1 MFSLSLFS
9 MAYLHMYIA
18 QFNSYNSPMK
28 CLNCSHFAERECKDQ
43 KNNFIVCTVSGRAK
57 METQVSLD
65 LSGL

>member
-1 MFSLSLFS
+1 
-9 MAYLHMYIA
+9 MYIA

-57 METQVSLD
+57 METQVFLD

>member
-1 MFSLSLFS
+1 MCFPCFYFLWHT
-9 MAYLHMYIA
+9 YMYVA

-43 KNNFIVCTVSGRAK
+43 KNNFTVCTVSERAE

>member
-1 MFSLSLFS
+1 MFSLFLFS

-28 CLNCSHFAERECKDQ
+28 CLNCSHFAEKECKDQ
-43 KNNFIVCTVSGRAK
+43 KNNFIVFTVGGRAK
-57 METQVSLD
+57 RETQVSLG